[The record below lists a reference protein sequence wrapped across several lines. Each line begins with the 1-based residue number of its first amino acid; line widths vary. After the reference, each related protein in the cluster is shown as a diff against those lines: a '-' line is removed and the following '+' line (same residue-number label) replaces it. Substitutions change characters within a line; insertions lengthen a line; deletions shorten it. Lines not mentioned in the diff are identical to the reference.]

1 MDISDNEAL
10 ETLRLIQPKKYEY
23 VDQITHTNNIVYG
36 YIAQQIKDVLPY
48 AVNILI
54 DDIPNIYKIADIS
67 CETLYS
73 DEIDSSNQYVSTL
86 QYTLTIRDYDTSQL
100 DPSSNTL
107 KLYDYNNKET
117 FVTIK
122 SIIDGS
128 NIIIEEDISDCI
140 YEGTIFVYGQRVEDF
155 HTLSKEHINVVTL
168 SAVQE
173 LDRTVTQLKEEK
185 EALQLK
191 WNESNEKVN
200 QLEQIKEENDLKYAT
215 LETQVQ
221 QQQGIIE
228 NLISRIEALETT

>member
-1 MDISDNEAL
+1 M
-10 ETLRLIQPKKYEY
+10 
-23 VDQITHTNNIVYG
+23 V
-36 YIAQQIKDVLPY
+36 
-48 AVNILI
+48 
-54 DDIPNIYKIADIS
+54 
-67 CETLYS
+67 
-73 DEIDSSNQYVSTL
+73 
-86 QYTLTIRDYDTSQL
+86 
-100 DPSSNTL
+100 
-107 KLYDYNNKET
+107 
-117 FVTIK
+117 
-122 SIIDGS
+122 
-128 NIIIEEDISDCI
+128 
-140 YEGTIFVYGQRVEDF
+140 VEDF